1 MARWSAFKWVH
12 HTPLYCYWAT
22 VGHRRPPFY
31 LALNRASHRSNI
43 VGPPSRKG
51 VLWVAGTQQTRSQSI
66 GVITEQLHGFRP
78 LYANKHPKD
87 NVLQNYLSGIP
98 PPPPPVKVEGRD
110 SSFSPPNIDCWG
122 RGGGRR
128 LNWHC
133 FRAKKESAQS
143 SFAKRCILEAHSE
156 KGSRA
161 AQPES
166 AGPGSLIVTR
176 AIHNVTWA
184 LENPWGKC
192 VGGPTQRHK
201 EPNCTKGPIFQ
212 A

>member
-98 PPPPPVKVEGRD
+98 LPLPQSKLKAETPASARPTLTAGGEGEGEGLTGTVLERKRKALKVVLQNVV
-110 SSFSPPNIDCWG
+110 FWKHIQ
-122 RGGGRR
+122 
-128 LNWHC
+128 
-133 FRAKKESAQS
+133 KK
-143 SFAKRCILEAHSE
+143 
-156 KGSRA
+156 
-161 AQPES
+161 
-166 AGPGSLIVTR
+166 GPGLRNQR
-176 AIHNVTWA
+176 ALVRLPHCHQS
-184 LENPWGKC
+184 NP
-192 VGGPTQRHK
+192 
-201 EPNCTKGPIFQ
+201 
-212 A
+212 

>member
-66 GVITEQLHGFRP
+66 GVNTEQLHGFRP

-122 RGGGRR
+122 EGEGESLTGTVLERKRKA
-128 LNWHC
+128 LKVVLQNVVFWKHIQ
-133 FRAKKESAQS
+133 KK
-143 SFAKRCILEAHSE
+143 
-156 KGSRA
+156 
-161 AQPES
+161 
-166 AGPGSLIVTR
+166 GPGLRNQRALVRVASLSPEQSIT
-176 AIHNVTWA
+176 
-184 LENPWGKC
+184 
-192 VGGPTQRHK
+192 
-201 EPNCTKGPIFQ
+201 
-212 A
+212 